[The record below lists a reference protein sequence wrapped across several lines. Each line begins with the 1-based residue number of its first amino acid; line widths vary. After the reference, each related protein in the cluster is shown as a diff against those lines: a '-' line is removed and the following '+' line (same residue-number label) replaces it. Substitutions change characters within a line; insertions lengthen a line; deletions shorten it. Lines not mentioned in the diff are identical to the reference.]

1 MWIPTLS
8 DTEQPRYL
16 ALVDAITQAI
26 ASGEL
31 QPGARLPPQRRLAW
45 ALGWNPSTTMQAYR
59 EAARRHLVSG
69 EVGRGTYVLAG
80 SQEATLFRLQHADE
94 HTARIDLRTNVPAID
109 KIGEQDAQA
118 LSWLLDSR
126 QAIRLQGYLS
136 AADLLLA
143 RVQGAAWL
151 NGRGLKL
158 NVDNIMLCTGAQ
170 QGLFT
175 VLLSLCQAGEPVLVE
190 AFTAPGIKAA
200 CAQLR
205 LPMHGVAMDRQGI
218 VPEDFDRMIRATGAR
233 TAVLTPTLQNPTSA
247 VMSVERKQAIA
258 QIARRH
264 GVHVI
269 EDDVY
274 GALTDSPPLHLFL
287 PEFGVLVTSLSKT
300 VAAGV
305 RLGWIAAS
313 PQLLA
318 RIDPY
323 AQSAHW
329 GVSPLC
335 MAIACQW
342 ISDGTAHARV
352 QWQTQEVARRWRLA
366 KKILG
371 PSMYQTDT
379 PSPHIWV
386 TVAEGAETCRAA
398 GVDVVPADVFAVKS
412 TATDAVRISLTAAA
426 SAQVLKVA
434 LERITAI
441 HPPCGSRLAGDSITG
456 KPAPTA

>member
-1 MWIPTLS
+1 MWIPTLN
-8 DTEQPRYL
+8 DTDQPRYL
-16 ALVDAITQAI
+16 ALVEAIAQAI
-26 ASGEL
+26 ACGEL

-94 HTARIDLRTNVPAID
+94 HAMRIDLRTNVPAID
-109 KIGEQDAQA
+109 HHGETDAQA

-136 AADLLLA
+136 AADLLRA
-143 RVQGAAWL
+143 RVQGAAWFK
-151 NGRGLKL
+151 GRGLDL
-158 NVDNIMLCTGAQ
+158 MVDNVMLCTGAQ

-175 VLLSLCQAGEPVLVE
+175 VLLSLCQAGDPVLVE

-200 CAQLR
+200 CVQLR
-205 LPMHGVAMDRQGI
+205 LPMHGVALDREGI

-233 TAVLTPTLQNPTSA
+233 IAVLTPTLQNPTSA
-247 VMSVERKQAIA
+247 VMSLERKQAIA
-258 QIARRH
+258 HIARRH
-264 GVHVI
+264 GVRVI

-274 GALTDSPPLHLFL
+274 GALTDSPPLYRHL
-287 PEFGVLVTSLSKT
+287 PDYGVLVSSLSKT

-305 RLGWIAAS
+305 RLGWIVAS

-329 GVSPLC
+329 GVAPLC

-342 ISDGTAHARV
+342 IGDGTAQARV
-352 QWQTQEVARRWRLA
+352 QWQTEEVTRRWRLA
-366 KKILG
+366 KKLLG
-371 PSMYQTDT
+371 PAMYQAQT
-379 PSPHIWV
+379 PSPHIWL
-386 TVAEGAETCRAA
+386 TVDEGEASLAEVCRAA

-412 TATDAVRISLTAAA
+412 TPANAVRISLTAAA
-426 SAQVLKVA
+426 SAQALKVA
-434 LERITAI
+434 LERVAATRTSWATA
-441 HPPCGSRLAGDSITG
+441 SS
-456 KPAPTA
+456 

>member
-8 DTEQPRYL
+8 EKDQPRYL

-26 ASGEL
+26 ACGEL

-69 EVGRGTYVLAG
+69 EVGRGTFVLAS
-80 SQEATLFRLQHADE
+80 SQEATLFRLQQADE
-94 HTARIDLRTNVPAID
+94 NAARIDLRTNVPAID
-109 KIGEQDAQA
+109 HLGEHDAQA

-143 RVQGAAWL
+143 RVQGAAWFK
-151 NGRGLKL
+151 GRGLDL
-158 NVDNIMLCTGAQ
+158 NVDHIMPCTGAQ

-205 LPMHGVAMDRQGI
+205 LPMHGVALDREGI
-218 VPEDFDRMIRATGAR
+218 VEEDFDRMIRATGAR
-233 TAVLTPTLQNPTSA
+233 IAVLTPTLQNPTSA
-247 VMSVERKQAIA
+247 VMSIERKQAIA
-258 QIARRH
+258 HVARRH
-264 GVHVI
+264 GVLII

-274 GALTDSPPLHLFL
+274 GALTDSPPLYRFL
-287 PEFGVLVTSLSKT
+287 PELSVLVSSLSKT

-305 RLGWIAAS
+305 RLGWIVAS
-313 PQLLA
+313 PELLA

-342 ISDGTAHARV
+342 IGDGTAQARV
-352 QWQTQEVARRWRLA
+352 QWQTGEVARRWRLA

-371 PSMYQTDT
+371 PGMYQTQT
-379 PSPHIWV
+379 PSPHIWL
-386 TVAEGAETCRAA
+386 TVADSEIPLAEACRAA
-398 GVDVVPADVFAVKS
+398 GVDVVPADVFTVKP
-412 TATDAVRISLTAAA
+412 TATNAVRISLTAAA
-426 SAQVLKVA
+426 SIQVLKVA
-434 LERITAI
+434 LERI
-441 HPPCGSRLAGDSITG
+441 AG
-456 KPAPTA
+456 KC

>member
-8 DTEQPRYL
+8 EKDQPRYL

-26 ASGEL
+26 ACGEL

-69 EVGRGTYVLAG
+69 EVGRGTYVLAS
-80 SQEATLFRLQHADE
+80 SQEATLFRLQQADE
-94 HTARIDLRTNVPAID
+94 NAARIDLRTNVPAID
-109 KIGEQDAQA
+109 HLGEHDAQA

-143 RVQGAAWL
+143 RVQGAAWFK
-151 NGRGLKL
+151 GRGLDL
-158 NVDNIMLCTGAQ
+158 NVDHIMPCTGAQ

-205 LPMHGVAMDRQGI
+205 LPMHGVALDREGI
-218 VPEDFDRMIRATGAR
+218 VAEDFDRMIRATGAR
-233 TAVLTPTLQNPTSA
+233 IAVLTPTLQNPTSA
-247 VMSVERKQAIA
+247 VMSIERKQAIA
-258 QIARRH
+258 HVARRH
-264 GVHVI
+264 GVLII

-274 GALTDSPPLHLFL
+274 GALTDSPPLYRFL
-287 PEFGVLVTSLSKT
+287 PELSVLVSSLSKT

-305 RLGWIAAS
+305 RLGWIVAS
-313 PQLLA
+313 SELLA

-335 MAIACQW
+335 MVIACQW
-342 ISDGTAHARV
+342 IGDGTAQARM
-352 QWQTQEVARRWRLA
+352 QWQTGEVARRWRLS

-371 PSMYQTDT
+371 PGMYQTQT
-379 PSPHIWV
+379 PSPHIWL
-386 TVAEGAETCRAA
+386 TVPDSEIPLAEACRAA
-398 GVDVVPADVFAVKS
+398 GVDVVPADVFTVKP
-412 TATDAVRISLTAAA
+412 TATNAVRISLTAAA
-426 SAQVLKVA
+426 SIQVLKVA
-434 LERITAI
+434 LERI
-441 HPPCGSRLAGDSITG
+441 AG
-456 KPAPTA
+456 KC

>member
-8 DTEQPRYL
+8 EKDQPRYL

-26 ASGEL
+26 ACGEL

-69 EVGRGTYVLAG
+69 EVGRGTYVLAS
-80 SQEATLFRLQHADE
+80 SQEATLFRLQQADE
-94 HTARIDLRTNVPAID
+94 NAARIDLRTNVPAID
-109 KIGEQDAQA
+109 HLGEHDAQA

-143 RVQGAAWL
+143 RVQGAAWFK
-151 NGRGLKL
+151 GRGLDL
-158 NVDNIMLCTGAQ
+158 NVDHIMPCTGAQ

-205 LPMHGVAMDRQGI
+205 LPMHGVALDREGI
-218 VPEDFDRMIRATGAR
+218 VEEDFDRMIRATGAR
-233 TAVLTPTLQNPTSA
+233 IAVLTPTLQNPTSA
-247 VMSVERKQAIA
+247 VMSIERKQAIA
-258 QIARRH
+258 HVARRH
-264 GVHVI
+264 GVLII

-274 GALTDSPPLHLFL
+274 GALTDSPPLYRFL
-287 PEFGVLVTSLSKT
+287 PELSVLVSSLSKT

-305 RLGWIAAS
+305 RLGWIVAS
-313 PQLLA
+313 PELLA

-342 ISDGTAHARV
+342 IGDGTAQARL
-352 QWQTQEVARRWRLA
+352 QWQTGEVARRWRLA

-371 PSMYQTDT
+371 PGMYQTQT
-379 PSPHIWV
+379 PSPHIWL
-386 TVAEGAETCRAA
+386 TVADSEIPLAEACRAA
-398 GVDVVPADVFAVKS
+398 GVDVVPADVFTVKP
-412 TATDAVRISLTAAA
+412 TATNAVRISLTAAA
-426 SAQVLKVA
+426 SIQVLKVA
-434 LERITAI
+434 LERI
-441 HPPCGSRLAGDSITG
+441 AG
-456 KPAPTA
+456 KC

>member
-1 MWIPTLS
+1 MWIPTLN
-8 DTEQPRYL
+8 DTDQPRYL
-16 ALVDAITQAI
+16 ALVEAITRAI

-94 HTARIDLRTNVPAID
+94 HAMRIDLRTNVPAID
-109 KIGEQDAQA
+109 HLGETDAQA

-136 AADLLLA
+136 AADLLRA
-143 RVQGAAWL
+143 RVQGAAWFK
-151 NGRGLKL
+151 GRGLDL
-158 NVDNIMLCTGAQ
+158 MVDNVMLCTGAQ

-175 VLLSLCQAGEPVLVE
+175 VLLSLCQAGDPVLVE

-200 CAQLR
+200 CVQLR
-205 LPMHGVAMDRQGI
+205 LPMHGVALDREGI

-233 TAVLTPTLQNPTSA
+233 IAVLTPTLQNPTSA
-247 VMSVERKQAIA
+247 VMSLERKQAIA
-258 QIARRH
+258 HIARRH
-264 GVHVI
+264 GVRVI

-274 GALTDSPPLHLFL
+274 GALTDSPPLYRHL
-287 PEFGVLVTSLSKT
+287 PDYGVLVSSLSKT

-305 RLGWIAAS
+305 RLGWIVAS

-329 GVSPLC
+329 GVAPLC

-342 ISDGTAHARV
+342 IGDGTAQARV
-352 QWQTQEVARRWRLA
+352 QWQTEEVTRRWRLA
-366 KKILG
+366 KKLLG
-371 PSMYQTDT
+371 PAMYQAQT
-379 PSPHIWV
+379 PSPHIWL
-386 TVAEGAETCRAA
+386 TVDEGEASLAEVCRAA

-412 TATDAVRISLTAAA
+412 TPANAVRISLTAAA
-426 SAQVLKVA
+426 SAQALKVA
-434 LERITAI
+434 LERVAATRTSWATA
-441 HPPCGSRLAGDSITG
+441 SS
-456 KPAPTA
+456 

>member
-8 DTEQPRYL
+8 EKDQPRYL

-26 ASGEL
+26 ACGEL

-69 EVGRGTYVLAG
+69 EVGRGTYVLAS
-80 SQEATLFRLQHADE
+80 SQEATLFRLQQADE
-94 HTARIDLRTNVPAID
+94 NAARIDLRTNVPAID
-109 KIGEQDAQA
+109 HLGEHDAQA

-143 RVQGAAWL
+143 RVQGAAWFK
-151 NGRGLKL
+151 GRGLDL
-158 NVDNIMLCTGAQ
+158 NVDHIMPCTGAQ

-205 LPMHGVAMDRQGI
+205 LPMHGVALDREGI
-218 VPEDFDRMIRATGAR
+218 VEEDFDRMIRATGAR
-233 TAVLTPTLQNPTSA
+233 IAVLTPTLQNPTSA
-247 VMSVERKQAIA
+247 VMSIERKQAIA
-258 QIARRH
+258 HVARRH
-264 GVHVI
+264 GVLII

-274 GALTDSPPLHLFL
+274 GALTDRPPLYRFL
-287 PEFGVLVTSLSKT
+287 PELSVLVSSLSKT

-305 RLGWIAAS
+305 RLGWIVAS
-313 PQLLA
+313 PELLA

-342 ISDGTAHARV
+342 IGDGTAQARV
-352 QWQTQEVARRWRLA
+352 QWQTGEVARRWRLA

-371 PSMYQTDT
+371 PGMYQTQT
-379 PSPHIWV
+379 PSPHIWL
-386 TVAEGAETCRAA
+386 TVPDSEIPLAEACRAA
-398 GVDVVPADVFAVKS
+398 GVDVVPADVFTVKP
-412 TATDAVRISLTAAA
+412 TATNAVRISLTAAA
-426 SAQVLKVA
+426 SIQVLKVA
-434 LERITAI
+434 LERI
-441 HPPCGSRLAGDSITG
+441 AG
-456 KPAPTA
+456 KC

>member
-1 MWIPTLS
+1 MWIPTLN
-8 DTEQPRYL
+8 DTDQPRYL
-16 ALVDAITQAI
+16 ALVEAITRAI

-94 HTARIDLRTNVPAID
+94 HAMRIDLRTNVPAID
-109 KIGEQDAQA
+109 HHGETDAQA

-136 AADLLLA
+136 AADLLRA
-143 RVQGAAWL
+143 RVQGAAWFK
-151 NGRGLKL
+151 GRGLDL
-158 NVDNIMLCTGAQ
+158 MVDNVMLCTGAQ

-175 VLLSLCQAGEPVLVE
+175 VLLSLCQAGDPVLVE

-200 CAQLR
+200 CVQLR
-205 LPMHGVAMDRQGI
+205 LPMHGVALDREGI

-233 TAVLTPTLQNPTSA
+233 IAVLTPTLQNPTSA
-247 VMSVERKQAIA
+247 VMSLERKQAIA
-258 QIARRH
+258 HIARRH
-264 GVHVI
+264 GVRVI

-274 GALTDSPPLHLFL
+274 GALTDSPPLYRHL
-287 PEFGVLVTSLSKT
+287 PDYGVLVSSLSKT

-305 RLGWIAAS
+305 RLGWIVAS

-329 GVSPLC
+329 GVAPLC

-342 ISDGTAHARV
+342 IGDGTAQARV
-352 QWQTQEVARRWRLA
+352 QWQTEEVTRRWRLA
-366 KKILG
+366 KKLLG
-371 PSMYQTDT
+371 PAMYQAQT
-379 PSPHIWV
+379 PSPHIWL
-386 TVAEGAETCRAA
+386 TVDEGEASLAEVCRAA

-412 TATDAVRISLTAAA
+412 TPANAVRISLTAAA
-426 SAQVLKVA
+426 SAQALKVA
-434 LERITAI
+434 LERVAATRTSWATA
-441 HPPCGSRLAGDSITG
+441 SS
-456 KPAPTA
+456 

>member
-8 DTEQPRYL
+8 EKDQPRYL

-26 ASGEL
+26 ACGEL

-69 EVGRGTYVLAG
+69 EVGRGTYVLAS
-80 SQEATLFRLQHADE
+80 SQEATLFRLQQADE
-94 HTARIDLRTNVPAID
+94 NAARIDLRTNVPAID
-109 KIGEQDAQA
+109 HLGEHDAQA

-143 RVQGAAWL
+143 RVQGAAWFK
-151 NGRGLKL
+151 GRGLDL
-158 NVDNIMLCTGAQ
+158 NVDHIMPCTGAQ

-205 LPMHGVAMDRQGI
+205 LPMHGVALDREGI
-218 VPEDFDRMIRATGAR
+218 VAEDFDRMIRATGAR
-233 TAVLTPTLQNPTSA
+233 IAVLTPTLQNPTSA
-247 VMSVERKQAIA
+247 VMSIERKQAIA
-258 QIARRH
+258 HVARRH
-264 GVHVI
+264 GVLII

-274 GALTDSPPLHLFL
+274 GALTDSPPLYRFL
-287 PEFGVLVTSLSKT
+287 PELSVLVSSLSKT

-305 RLGWIAAS
+305 RLGWIVAS
-313 PQLLA
+313 SELLA

-342 ISDGTAHARV
+342 IGDGTAQARM
-352 QWQTQEVARRWRLA
+352 QWQTGEVARRWRLS

-371 PSMYQTDT
+371 PGMYQTQT
-379 PSPHIWV
+379 PSPHIWL
-386 TVAEGAETCRAA
+386 TVPDSEIPLAEACRAA
-398 GVDVVPADVFAVKS
+398 GVDVVPADVFTVKP
-412 TATDAVRISLTAAA
+412 TATNAVRISLTAAA
-426 SAQVLKVA
+426 SIQVLKVA
-434 LERITAI
+434 LERI
-441 HPPCGSRLAGDSITG
+441 AG
-456 KPAPTA
+456 KC

>member
-8 DTEQPRYL
+8 EKDQPRYL

-26 ASGEL
+26 ACGEL

-69 EVGRGTYVLAG
+69 EVGRGTYVLAS
-80 SQEATLFRLQHADE
+80 SQEATLFRLQQADE
-94 HTARIDLRTNVPAID
+94 NAARIDLRTNVPAID
-109 KIGEQDAQA
+109 HLGEHDAQA

-143 RVQGAAWL
+143 RVQGAAWFK
-151 NGRGLKL
+151 GRGLDL
-158 NVDNIMLCTGAQ
+158 NVDHIMPCTGAQ

-205 LPMHGVAMDRQGI
+205 LPMHGVALDREGI
-218 VPEDFDRMIRATGAR
+218 VEEDFDRMIRATGAR
-233 TAVLTPTLQNPTSA
+233 IAVLTPTLQNPTSA
-247 VMSVERKQAIA
+247 VMSIERKQAIA
-258 QIARRH
+258 HVARRH
-264 GVHVI
+264 GVLII

-274 GALTDSPPLHLFL
+274 GALTDSPSLYRFL
-287 PEFGVLVTSLSKT
+287 PELSVLVSSLSKT

-305 RLGWIAAS
+305 RLGWIVAS
-313 PQLLA
+313 PELLA

-342 ISDGTAHARV
+342 IGDGTAQARV
-352 QWQTQEVARRWRLA
+352 QWQTGEVARRWRLA

-371 PSMYQTDT
+371 PGMYQTQT
-379 PSPHIWV
+379 PSPHIWL
-386 TVAEGAETCRAA
+386 TVPDSEIPLAEACRAA
-398 GVDVVPADVFAVKS
+398 GVDVVPADVFTVKP
-412 TATDAVRISLTAAA
+412 TATNAVRISLTAAA
-426 SAQVLKVA
+426 SIQVLKVA
-434 LERITAI
+434 LERI
-441 HPPCGSRLAGDSITG
+441 AG
-456 KPAPTA
+456 KC

>member
-1 MWIPTLS
+1 MWIPTLN
-8 DTEQPRYL
+8 DTGQPRYL
-16 ALVDAITQAI
+16 ALVDAITLAI

-80 SQEATLFRLQHADE
+80 SQQATLFCLQHADE
-94 HTARIDLRTNVPAID
+94 HATQIDLRTNVPAID
-109 KIGEQDAQA
+109 YLSETDAQA
-118 LSWLLDSR
+118 LTWMLDSR

-136 AADLLLA
+136 AADLLGA
-143 RVQGAAWL
+143 RVQGALWFKA
-151 NGRGLKL
+151 RGLEL
-158 NVDNIMLCTGAQ
+158 TADNMMLCTGAQ

-175 VLLSLCQAGEPVLVE
+175 VLLSLCQAGDPVLVE

-205 LPMHGVAMDRQGI
+205 LPMHGVALDREGI
-218 VPEDFDRMIRATGAR
+218 VAQDFDRMIRATGAR
-233 TAVLTPTLQNPTSA
+233 VAVLTPTLQNPTSA
-247 VMSVERKQAIA
+247 VMSLERKQAIA
-258 QIARRH
+258 HVARRH
-264 GVHVI
+264 GVWVI

-274 GALTDSPPLHLFL
+274 GALTDSPPLYAHL
-287 PEFGVLVTSLSKT
+287 PDYGVLVSSLSKT

-305 RLGWIAAS
+305 RLGWIVAS
-313 PQLLA
+313 APLLA

-335 MAIACQW
+335 LAIACQW
-342 ISDGTAHARV
+342 LSDGTARTRV
-352 QWQTQEVARRWRLA
+352 QWQTEEVTRRWRLA

-371 PSMYQTDT
+371 PAMYQTQT
-379 PSPHIWV
+379 PSPHIWL
-386 TVAEGAETCRAA
+386 TVAAGEAPLAQACHAA
-398 GVDVVPADVFAVKS
+398 GVDVVSADAFAVKS
-412 TATDAVRISLTAAA
+412 TPTNAVRISLTAAPD
-426 SAQVLKVA
+426 AQTLKVA
-434 LERITAI
+434 LERVAAT
-441 HPPCGSRLAGDSITG
+441 LTLLE
-456 KPAPTA
+456 PAYRR

>member
-1 MWIPTLS
+1 MWMPTLN
-8 DTEQPRYL
+8 DTDQPRYL
-16 ALVDAITQAI
+16 ALVDAITRAI
-26 ASGEL
+26 ACGEL

-69 EVGRGTYVLAG
+69 EVGRGTYVLAS

-94 HTARIDLRTNVPAID
+94 QTPRIDLRTNLPAID
-109 KIGEQDAQA
+109 HLGEEDGLA
-118 LSWLLDSR
+118 LSWLLDSN

-136 AADLLLA
+136 AADLLQA
-143 RVQGAAWL
+143 RAQGAAWL
-151 NGRGLKL
+151 KGRGLDL
-158 NVDNIMLCTGAQ
+158 SVDNIMLCTGAQ

-175 VLLSLCQAGEPVLVE
+175 VLLSLCQAGDAVLVE

-205 LPMHGVAMDRQGI
+205 LPMHGVAMDREGI
-218 VPEDFDRMIRATGAR
+218 LAQDFERMIRATGAR
-233 TAVLTPTLQNPTSA
+233 VAILTPTLQNPTSA
-247 VMSVERKQAIA
+247 VMSVERRLAIA
-258 QIARRH
+258 DIARRH
-264 GVHVI
+264 GVQVI

-274 GALTDSPPLHLFL
+274 GALTDSPPLYRFL
-287 PEFGVLVTSLSKT
+287 PELAVLVTSLSKT

-305 RLGWIAAS
+305 RLGWIVAN

-335 MAIACQW
+335 QAIACQW
-342 ISDGTAHARV
+342 ISDGTAQARLE
-352 QWQTQEVARRWRLA
+352 WQTLEVSRRWRLA
-366 KKILG
+366 KKFLG
-371 PSMYQTDT
+371 AAMYQTET

-386 TVAEGAETCRAA
+386 TVEDGAEACRAV
-398 GVDVVPADVFAVKS
+398 GVEVVPADVFAVKS
-412 TATDAVRISLTAAA
+412 SAGHAVRISLTAAA
-426 SAQVLKVA
+426 SVQALKVA
-434 LERITAI
+434 LERI
-441 HPPCGSRLAGDSITG
+441 AGLQPSAG
-456 KPAPTA
+456 GRGNRPQPANKL

>member
-1 MWIPTLS
+1 MWIPTLN
-8 DTEQPRYL
+8 DTAQPRYL
-16 ALVDAITQAI
+16 ALVEAIAQAI
-26 ASGEL
+26 ACGEL

-69 EVGRGTYVLAG
+69 EVGRGTYVLSG

-94 HTARIDLRTNVPAID
+94 QETRIDLRTNVPAID
-109 KIGEQDAQA
+109 HLGETDAQA

-126 QAIRLQGYLS
+126 QAVRLQGYLS
-136 AADLLLA
+136 AADLLRA
-143 RVQGAAWL
+143 RVQGALWFK
-151 NGRGLKL
+151 GRGLDL
-158 NVDNIMLCTGAQ
+158 TVDNVMLCTGAQ

-175 VLLSLCQAGEPVLVE
+175 VLLSLCQAGDPVLVE

-205 LPMHGVAMDRQGI
+205 LPMHGVALDREGI

-233 TAVLTPTLQNPTSA
+233 IAVLTPTLQNPTSA
-247 VMSVERKQAIA
+247 VMSLERKQAIA
-258 QIARRH
+258 HVARRH
-264 GVHVI
+264 GVMVI

-274 GALTDSPPLHLFL
+274 GALTDSPPLYRFL
-287 PEFGVLVTSLSKT
+287 PELAVLVSSLSKT

-305 RLGWIAAS
+305 RLGWIVAS
-313 PQLLA
+313 PQLLG

-342 ISDGTAHARV
+342 IGDGTAQTRV
-352 QWQTQEVARRWRLA
+352 QWQTREVARRWRLA

-371 PSMYQTDT
+371 PWMYQTQT
-379 PSPHIWV
+379 PSPHIWL
-386 TVAEGAETCRAA
+386 TVGEGESALAEACRAA
-398 GVDVVPADVFAVKS
+398 GVDVVPADVFAVKP
-412 TATDAVRISLTAAA
+412 TATNAVRISLTAAA
-426 SAQVLKVA
+426 SVQDLKVA
-434 LERITAI
+434 LERI
-441 HPPCGSRLAGDSITG
+441 AGRR
-456 KPAPTA
+456 

>member
-8 DTEQPRYL
+8 EKDQPRYL

-26 ASGEL
+26 ACGEL

-69 EVGRGTYVLAG
+69 EVGRGTYVLAS
-80 SQEATLFRLQHADE
+80 SQEATLFRLQQADE
-94 HTARIDLRTNVPAID
+94 NAARIDLRTNVPAID
-109 KIGEQDAQA
+109 HLGEHDAQA

-143 RVQGAAWL
+143 RVQGAAWFK
-151 NGRGLKL
+151 GRGLDL
-158 NVDNIMLCTGAQ
+158 NVDHIMPCTGAQ

-205 LPMHGVAMDRQGI
+205 LPMHGVALDREGI
-218 VPEDFDRMIRATGAR
+218 VEEDFDRMIRATGAR
-233 TAVLTPTLQNPTSA
+233 IAVLTPTLQNPTSA
-247 VMSVERKQAIA
+247 VMSIERKQAIA
-258 QIARRH
+258 HVARRH
-264 GVHVI
+264 GVLII

-274 GALTDSPPLHLFL
+274 GALTDSPPLYRFL
-287 PEFGVLVTSLSKT
+287 PELSVLVSSLSKT

-305 RLGWIAAS
+305 RLGWIVAS
-313 PQLLA
+313 PELLA

-342 ISDGTAHARV
+342 IGDGTAQARV
-352 QWQTQEVARRWRLA
+352 QWQTGEVARRWRLA

-371 PSMYQTDT
+371 PGMYQTQT
-379 PSPHIWV
+379 PSPHIWL
-386 TVAEGAETCRAA
+386 TVADSEIPLAEACRAA
-398 GVDVVPADVFAVKS
+398 GVDVVPADVFTVKP
-412 TATDAVRISLTAAA
+412 TATNAVRISLTAAA
-426 SAQVLKVA
+426 SIQVLKVA
-434 LERITAI
+434 LERI
-441 HPPCGSRLAGDSITG
+441 AG
-456 KPAPTA
+456 KC

>member
-1 MWIPTLS
+1 MWIPTLN
-8 DTEQPRYL
+8 DTDQPRYL

-26 ASGEL
+26 ACGEL

-69 EVGRGTYVLAG
+69 EVGRGTYVLAS

-94 HTARIDLRTNVPAID
+94 HAQRIDLRTNVPAID
-109 KIGEQDAQA
+109 HVGEHDGQA
-118 LSWLLDSR
+118 LSWVLDSR

-136 AADLLLA
+136 AADLLLTRA
-143 RVQGAAWL
+143 QGAAWFK
-151 NGRGLKL
+151 GRGLEL
-158 NVDNIMLCTGAQ
+158 TVENIMPCTGAQ

-205 LPMHGVAMDRQGI
+205 LPMHGVALDQEGI
-218 VPEDFDRMIRATGAR
+218 VAEDFDRMIRATGAR
-233 TAVLTPTLQNPTSA
+233 IAVLTPTLQNPTSA
-247 VMSVERKQAIA
+247 VMSIERKRAIA
-258 QIARRH
+258 HVARRH
-264 GVHVI
+264 GVMVI

-274 GALTDSPPLHLFL
+274 GALTDSPPLYRFL
-287 PEFGVLVTSLSKT
+287 PELTVLVSSLSKT

-305 RLGWIAAS
+305 RVGWIVAS

-335 MAIACQW
+335 MAIACRW
-342 ISDGTAHARV
+342 IGDGTAQTRV
-352 QWQTQEVARRWRLA
+352 QWQSREVARRWRLA

-371 PSMYQTDT
+371 PGMYQTQT
-379 PSPHIWV
+379 PSPHIWL
-386 TVAEGAETCRAA
+386 TVAEGQSPLAEACRAA
-398 GVDVVPADVFAVKS
+398 GVDVVPADVFAVKP
-412 TATDAVRISLTAAA
+412 TATNAVRISLTAAA
-426 SAQVLKVA
+426 SVQVLKVA
-434 LERITAI
+434 LERTAGN
-441 HPPCGSRLAGDSITG
+441 C
-456 KPAPTA
+456 